1 MELARRLP
9 YGPRMAQSPPANRG
23 TYAKSSET
31 RSLILDAAIVAF
43 AESGLEGAST
53 RAIAAAAGVN
63 QPLLNY
69 HFGSKDALY
78 LECAQA
84 ILERFA
90 DGMAAATAP
99 AVAFL
104 AQGQGNRATAH
115 DLLRQLMDALVETL
129 VMGEEAALWAG
140 FVAREMNAPGDA
152 FALLYERLWQ
162 PGTELTAQL
171 IRAARGSDPG
181 GEEARLDALL
191 LIANMIAFTSGRRVS
206 QAIMGWNEIGAEQVA
221 AVRRSIAR
229 QVDALVADTSREN

>member
-84 ILERFA
+84 
-90 DGMAAATAP
+90 ATAP

-104 AQGQGNRATAH
+104 AQGQGDRATAH

-171 IRAARGSDPG
+171 IRAARGSAPDS
-181 GEEARLDALL
+181 EDARLDALL